1 MGFLFPDPQVEQLW
15 LSKLCT
21 EDLEATKQSCF
32 DLAKTKVSQII
43 RVAATSH
50 IDLIF
55 SIKIAE
61 EEISTSE
68 AANTNSRLV
77 HIEVVVG
84 ITVAQHFVIVASSN
98 SFFSFLS
105 RSIVEGTVGFD
116 TEAAVT
122 ATVVAIAVRKLEDN
136 QEVAKS

>member
-21 EDLEATKQSCF
+21 EGLVATKQSCF
-32 DLAKTKVSQII
+32 DLTKAEVGQII
-43 RVAATSH
+43 QAATTL
-50 IDLIF
+50 IDPIF
-55 SIKIAE
+55 SIKVAE

-84 ITVAQHFVIVASSN
+84 ITVA
-98 SFFSFLS
+98 
-105 RSIVEGTVGFD
+105 
-116 TEAAVT
+116 
-122 ATVVAIAVRKLEDN
+122 
-136 QEVAKS
+136 